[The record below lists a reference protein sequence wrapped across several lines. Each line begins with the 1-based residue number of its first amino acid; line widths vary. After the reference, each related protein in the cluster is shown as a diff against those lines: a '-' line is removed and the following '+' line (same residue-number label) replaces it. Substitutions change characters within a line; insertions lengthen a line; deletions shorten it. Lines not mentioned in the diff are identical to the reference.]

1 MRSGQIPVPKY
12 KLVAFSVQRVPHLF
26 GMKME
31 KTIKKEVDIELVN
44 KLAEKIFET
53 LDESPLIEVL
63 LAIANVFVQVHVQE
77 GLDIDMALDAIKRIH
92 EQALEDDNR
101 INEIH

>member
-1 MRSGQIPVPKY
+1 
-12 KLVAFSVQRVPHLF
+12 
-26 GMKME
+26 ME